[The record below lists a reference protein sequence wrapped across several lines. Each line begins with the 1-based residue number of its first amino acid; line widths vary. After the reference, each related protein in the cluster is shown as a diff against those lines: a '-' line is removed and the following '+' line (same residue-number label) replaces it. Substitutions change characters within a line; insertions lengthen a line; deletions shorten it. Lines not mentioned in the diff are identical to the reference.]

1 MFDLPILF
9 LVKKL
14 FDQLIK
20 QGFSKVFID
29 SELKSLSLGFR
40 LDRYKTHD
48 ISLVVD
54 RISVQEKNKQRLKE
68 SVNLALKK
76 GKNELIIINENQ
88 QLRTL
93 SKSLMCSDSGISLP
107 GPEPNLFSFNSPKGA
122 CEKCNGLGY
131 NHEIE
136 QEKIIPNNKL
146 SIRKGGIEPLGKFEN
161 NWTFK
166 QIIMGS

>member
-1 MFDLPILF
+1 MISYSEQEIISLILNEYQQQTLTILAPII
-9 LVKKL
+9 KSRKGHYREL

-29 SELKSLSLGFR
+29 GELKSLSLGFR

-76 GKNELIIINENQ
+76 GKNELIIIDETD

-93 SKSLMCSDSGISLP
+93 SKSLMCPDSGISLP
-107 GPEPNLFSFNSPKGA
+107 EPEPNLFSFNSPKGA

-136 QEKIIPNNKL
+136 QEKNNSK
-146 SIRKGGIEPLGKFEN
+146 
-161 NWTFK
+161 
-166 QIIMGS
+166 